1 MAVDEAGKPALDIR
15 DRVLSLGAVVPV
27 IWRLE
32 VANGLAMIRR
42 RGRMT
47 DQDAARALSDLSL
60 MPIEPDAETWWRAW
74 TETSSLADAHR
85 LTVYDAAY
93 LELAMRRRLP
103 LATFDQE
110 LARAAAVRGVDIA

>member
-1 MAVDEAGKPALDIR
+1 MR
-15 DRVLSLGAVVPV
+15 DRVLSLGAIAPV

-47 DQDAARALSDLSL
+47 EEDATRALSHLSL
-60 MPIEPDAETWWRAW
+60 MPIEPDPETWSRAW
-74 TETSSLADAHR
+74 SDTLALAEGHR

-93 LELAMRRRLP
+93 LELALRRRLP
-103 LATFDQE
+103 LATLDKE
-110 LARAAAVRGVDIA
+110 LREAAGACGVEVV